1 MPTPFITT
9 QWLAEHLTDPD
20 LVVVDASWYLPTAGR
35 DAHAEYLAGHIPG
48 AVFFPLDEIAD
59 KSTDLPHMLPSP
71 RDFAQAVG
79 MMGIAETMTIV
90 VYDEAGLFSAP
101 RVRWTFQAMGARDV
115 RILAGGGPRWR
126 AEGRPIEM
134 GPVSRPVREFKAR
147 FVPEMV
153 ADLERV
159 AARSRDGSAQIADA
173 RPQARFLGQAPEP
186 RAGLRAGHIPG
197 SVSLPFGELVRDGE
211 MKPAEELTAQIAAA
225 GIDVQKPVITSCG
238 SGVTAA
244 VLALALEIAGAHD
257 VALYD
262 GSWAEWG
269 AREDTE
275 VA

>member
-1 MPTPFITT
+1 MPTPFVTT

-20 LVVVDASWYLPTAGR
+20 VVVVDASWYLPTAGR
-35 DAHAEYLAGHIPG
+35 DARAEYLAGHIPG

-59 KSTDLPHMLPSP
+59 RSTDLPHMLPSP

-79 MMGIAETMTIV
+79 AMGITETMTIV

-101 RVRWTFQAMGARDV
+101 RVRWTFQAMGAGDV
-115 RILAGGGPRWR
+115 RILAGGGPKWR
-126 AEGRPIEM
+126 TEGRPIEM
-134 GPVSRPVREFKAR
+134 GPVNRPARAFKAR

-159 AARSRDGSAQIADA
+159 AARARDGGAQIADA

-211 MKPAEELTAQIAAA
+211 MKPADELKARIAAA

-244 VLALALEIAGAHD
+244 VLALALEIAGARD

-269 AREDTE
+269 GRDDTE

>member
-59 KSTDLPHMLPSP
+59 KTTDLPHMLPSP
-71 RDFAQAVG
+71 REFAQAVG
-79 MMGIAETMTIV
+79 MMGITETMTIV

-134 GPVSRPVREFKAR
+134 GPVSRPAREFKAR

-159 AARSRDGSAQIADA
+159 AARSRDGGAQIADA

-211 MKPAEELTAQIAAA
+211 MKPAEELKAQIAAA